1 MLKVRQEMVE
11 AAFEAA
17 FEETLKLPVDEY
29 GRLIKGFI
37 LESVRE
43 GEGEILFNEADMSRL
58 GLQYFE
64 EINTTI

>member
-29 GRLIKGFI
+29 GRLIKSFI

-43 GEGEILFNEADMSRL
+43 GEGEFYSMRPTGQGWASIC
-58 GLQYFE
+58 
-64 EINTTI
+64 